1 MKQILLL
8 SLAASLFLAMAFIT
22 HKDIGKPH
30 RPSDTNVHFISTNM
44 IALPQITVFD
54 TLPKYRYFFTLPN
67 TDGYLRSEDSV
78 KMVLQN
84 LGKTLSVDQAEEYR
98 KFAFRHLFLMERYHV
113 MDSVLLETKPVVKKG
128 GK

>member
-1 MKQILLL
+1 MKQL
-8 SLAASLFLAMAFIT
+8 SLLFIAASLFLTLAFVA
-22 HKDIGKPH
+22 HKD
-30 RPSDTNVHFISTNM
+30 TSTRHTPM
-44 IALPQITVFD
+44 D

-78 KMVLQN
+78 KMILQN

-113 MDSVLLETKPVVKKG
+113 MDSVLLETKSVVKKG